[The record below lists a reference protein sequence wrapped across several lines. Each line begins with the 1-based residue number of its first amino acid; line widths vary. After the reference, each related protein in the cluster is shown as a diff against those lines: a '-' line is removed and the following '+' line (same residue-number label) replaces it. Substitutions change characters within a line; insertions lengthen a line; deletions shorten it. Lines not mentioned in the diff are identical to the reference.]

1 MDIFVAPSFHL
12 PANVQ
17 IAAALPMPVIVVG
30 PQLQVVFV
38 NPAAEQ
44 FFSTGAGLLL
54 KQNLSDLIPFGS
66 PVLQLV
72 EQALERRS
80 SVGERHVDLSTPRHG
95 DHVADITVTPLIE
108 PEGAVV
114 LTLQERSLAQRI
126 DRQLLARGAV
136 RSMHGMASVL
146 AHEIKNP
153 LAGIRGAAQ
162 LLEDQLPSGEREL
175 TQLIQSES
183 DRIRGLIDRF
193 ESFGDTR
200 AFPRAPVNI
209 HQVLD
214 RVRRVAETG
223 FARGVKITEN
233 FDPSLPR
240 VLGDFDQL
248 IQVFL
253 NLVRNAA
260 DALPETGGEITLT
273 TGYRPGV
280 KFGAAVAGERL
291 SLPLEV
297 TVRDNGAGIPADLMP
312 YIFDP
317 FVSTKRGGSGLG
329 LALVAKIIGDHGG
342 VIECDSVPRRTTFRI
357 LLPKAAAPD
366 AGTPETGTKENKNA

>member
-1 MDIFVAPSFHL
+1 MG
-12 PANVQ
+12 Q
-17 IAAALPMPVIVVG
+17 IAGALPMPVLVVG
-30 PQLQVVFV
+30 PQFQIIYV

-44 FFSTGAGLLL
+44 FFSTGAGPLL
-54 KQNLSDLIPFGS
+54 KHTLKDLIPFGS

-72 EQALERRS
+72 GQALERRA

-95 DHVADITVTPLIE
+95 EHVADVTVTPLIE
-108 PEGAVV
+108 PEGTVV
-114 LTLQERSLAQRI
+114 ITLQERSLAQRI

-136 RSMHGMASVL
+136 RSMHGMAAVL

-162 LLEDQLPSGEREL
+162 LIEEALPVNEREL
-175 TQLIQSES
+175 TQLILSEA
-183 DRIRGLIDRF
+183 DRIRGLIDRM

-200 AFPRAPVNI
+200 SFPRTPVNI
-209 HQVLD
+209 HEVLD
-214 RVRRVAETG
+214 RVRRVAETS
-223 FARGVKITEN
+223 FARNVTFGES

-240 VLGDFDQL
+240 VLGDRDQL

-253 NLVRNAA
+253 NLVRNAS
-260 DALPETGGEITLT
+260 DALPESGGEITLT

-297 TVRDNGAGIPADLMP
+297 TVRDNGAGVPADLMP

-317 FVSTKRGGSGLG
+317 FVTTKRGGSGLG

-342 VIECDSVPRRTTFRI
+342 VIECDSVPRRTIFRI
-357 LLPKAAAPD
+357 LLPKAPNGA
-366 AGTPETGTKENKNA
+366 EENSNA